1 MRAPVDVLAV
11 LDRLIADAQKT
22 PQPGIYYPTPWARL
36 WDNGLEKPARKGS
49 YTVLLR
55 NEHGGSGELGPM
67 TRKQAEAKAAELNG
81 FGAARA
87 AVDELVKVAK
97 RMDRIARM
105 TDDGESDYIEVQ
117 RDHLDALTAAL
128 AKVAP

>member
-1 MRAPVDVLAV
+1 MTAPVDVLAWFDEE
-11 LDRLIADAQKT
+11 LSQAPRRSIA
-22 PQPGIYYPTPWARL
+22 
-36 WDNGLEKPARKGS
+36 S
-49 YTVLLR
+49 
-55 NEHGGSGELGPM
+55 
-67 TRKQAEAKAAELNG
+67 
-81 FGAARA
+81 GAADVRA
-87 AVDELVKVAK
+87 AVAELVKVAK